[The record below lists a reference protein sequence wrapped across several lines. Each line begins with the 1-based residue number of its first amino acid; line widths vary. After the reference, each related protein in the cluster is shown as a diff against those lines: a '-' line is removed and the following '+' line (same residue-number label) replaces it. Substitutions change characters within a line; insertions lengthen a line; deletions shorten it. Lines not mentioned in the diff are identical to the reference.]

1 MWKKFILAFVLLFVL
16 GIIFGAAHE
25 WRKGELLKSP
35 EQVPPQDTETP
46 PPEPPSED
54 DLPRADETK
63 TITIYFG
70 DGEAMYLIPEQRIVD
85 CSEESWAETVVGEL
99 IRGPQQADR
108 VKTVPPNA
116 ELRNLWVD
124 DNGIAYV
131 DFSREFQTDHWGG
144 SAGDTFTLFSVVNSL
159 TELEGIEAV
168 QFLIEGETQEA
179 ILGHTDTTRPM
190 GRRED
195 LIRR

>member
-1 MWKKFILAFVLLFVL
+1 MWKKLTLTFILLFAL

-35 EQVPPQDTETP
+35 KQAPPQAMETP
-46 PPEPPSED
+46 LPKPSTEIES
-54 DLPRADETK
+54 PTADETK
-63 TITIYFG
+63 AITIYFG
-70 DGEAMYLIPEQRIVD
+70 DGEAMYLIPEERVVD
-85 CSEESWAETVVGEL
+85 CTEETWAKTVVGEI
-99 IRGPQQADR
+99 IRGPKRADL
-108 VKTVPPNA
+108 VKTVPANT
-116 ELRNLWVD
+116 ELRNLWV

-131 DFSREFQTDHWGG
+131 DFSREFQTEHWGG

-159 TELEGIEAV
+159 TELPDIEAV
-168 QFLIEGETQEA
+168 QFLVEGEMQEA

-195 LIRR
+195 LVRH